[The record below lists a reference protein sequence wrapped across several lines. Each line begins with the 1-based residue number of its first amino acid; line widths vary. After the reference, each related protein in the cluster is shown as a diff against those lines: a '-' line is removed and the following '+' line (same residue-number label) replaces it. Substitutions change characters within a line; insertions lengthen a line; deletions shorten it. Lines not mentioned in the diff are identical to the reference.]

1 MHFHGAKIREQGVT
15 FAIVAVKPQVLTSL
29 SKENIRTGF
38 VPFFGNIPI
47 GMMCRKDVRQFRSE
61 QFLKQGAGIALQFR
75 GSAGNYPLPK
85 YEETLPAKSHDPL
98 PPKRRGVRQRLY

>member
-47 GMMCRKDVRQFRSE
+47 ILMAKNSHGIPIYDVRRDIVR
-61 QFLKQGAGIALQFR
+61 FLAKI
-75 GSAGNYPLPK
+75 N
-85 YEETLPAKSHDPL
+85 PARIPWKH
-98 PPKRRGVRQRLY
+98 YTTI